1 MVLNNI
7 LAGILS
13 IKYYILGSII
23 AGLAMSLLLF
33 TIGSRRKK
41 GLSVYGWQAIFFNL
55 SKRDCFLFALLISQ
69 MIFVLTGAIFNTK
82 IAPVTGGVFVA
93 MAVLACFTERKLSAA
108 IEQMVFTVMALAA
121 MTAGNLLRDF
131 MTDTG
136 LSIYMLIVYILLI
149 IFEIQYAIYHMIKG
163 LERMTAKNEC

>member
-1 MVLNNI
+1 MVLNSI

-23 AGLAMSLLLF
+23 AGLVMSALLF

-55 SKRDCFLFALLISQ
+55 SKRDCFLFTLLISQ
-69 MIFVLTGAIFNTK
+69 MIYVLTGAVFNTK

-93 MAVLACFTERKLSAA
+93 MAVIACVTERKLSGT
-108 IEQMVFTVMALAA
+108 IEQVVFTAMALSA
-121 MTAGNLLRDF
+121 MIAGNLLRDF
-131 MTDTG
+131 MADTG
-136 LSIYMLIVYILLI
+136 FSIYMMAVYVLLL
-149 IFEIQYAIYHMIKG
+149 IFEIQYAIYHLVKG
-163 LERMTAKNEC
+163 LERMTAKNER

>member
-1 MVLNNI
+1 MVLNSI

-23 AGLAMSLLLF
+23 AGLVMSALLF

-55 SKRDCFLFALLISQ
+55 SKRDCFLLALLISQ
-69 MIFVLTGAIFNTK
+69 MIFVLTGALCNMK
-82 IAPVTGGVFVA
+82 VAPVTGTVFVA
-93 MAVLACFTERKLSAA
+93 MAVLACITERKLSGT
-108 IEQMVFTVMALAA
+108 IEQVVFTVMAAAA

-131 MTDTG
+131 MADTG
-136 LSIYMLIVYILLI
+136 LSIYMMAVYILLL
-149 IFEIQYAIYHMIKG
+149 IFEIQYAIYHLVKG
-163 LERMTAKNEC
+163 LERMTAKNER